1 MPGTELETDHDYER
15 FRHGQLGDPYPLLRR
30 LRETDPVHWSEPLG
44 GWVLT
49 RYEDILKCFLDT
61 RLSSDKARSI
71 MNQLPAALQTKAAA
85 LGQHLSRW
93 VSHTDPPDHTRLR
106 RLVNLAFTQRVINDM
121 RPHIEQ
127 MVDALVDSVQA
138 QGRMDLIKDFAYPL
152 PVTVICELLGIP
164 PGDREQFSLRVE
176 DIVTLIDGA
185 GPERPRAA
193 EQAQASLF
201 ELTEYFGGIA
211 EQRRR
216 EPRQDLI
223 SSLVAL
229 EEQGDNL
236 SPDELL
242 AMCLQILFGG
252 HDTTTGLIGNAIL
265 SLLRNPTQM
274 DGLKDDPTSIHTA
287 VEEFLRFESPGPRNT
302 RIALEDLE
310 INGRA
315 IRKGESVFLMVSA
328 ANRDPDQFPDPDRL
342 DIHRQPNHHLAF
354 GWGLHFCLGAPLA
367 RLASQLALGALLE
380 RLPNLGF
387 ANNDHRDNPPW
398 RKSMGLRALRSLPVI
413 F

>member
-1 MPGTELETDHDYER
+1 DRSRLMPGTELETDHDYER

-164 PGDREQFSLRVE
+164 PG
-176 DIVTLIDGA
+176 
-185 GPERPRAA
+185 
-193 EQAQASLF
+193 
-201 ELTEYFGGIA
+201 
-211 EQRRR
+211 
-216 EPRQDLI
+216 
-223 SSLVAL
+223 
-229 EEQGDNL
+229 
-236 SPDELL
+236 
-242 AMCLQILFGG
+242 
-252 HDTTTGLIGNAIL
+252 
-265 SLLRNPTQM
+265 
-274 DGLKDDPTSIHTA
+274 
-287 VEEFLRFESPGPRNT
+287 
-302 RIALEDLE
+302 
-310 INGRA
+310 
-315 IRKGESVFLMVSA
+315 
-328 ANRDPDQFPDPDRL
+328 
-342 DIHRQPNHHLAF
+342 
-354 GWGLHFCLGAPLA
+354 
-367 RLASQLALGALLE
+367 
-380 RLPNLGF
+380 
-387 ANNDHRDNPPW
+387 
-398 RKSMGLRALRSLPVI
+398 
-413 F
+413 